1 MWLVNC
7 NLDSLFEN
15 EGLLKATASDVDCK
29 CGNFSETVS
38 DRVVVTNADLIA
50 SDIWPIQ
57 EAILMT
63 LRHLQGHAVLQAFRF
78 CLCNAM
84 FVLYLLSSRVR
95 LFVCHKPDL
104 YQNG

>member
-38 DRVVVTNADLIA
+38 DIE
-50 SDIWPIQ
+50 S
-57 EAILMT
+57 
-63 LRHLQGHAVLQAFRF
+63 
-78 CLCNAM
+78 
-84 FVLYLLSSRVR
+84 LL
-95 LFVCHKPDL
+95 PM
-104 YQNG
+104 QT